1 MSTVQPPP
9 PPAAPPVA
17 TTAVS
22 LPVLTVSNPPPALL
36 TLPIGTSLAALVTAA
51 TLKGSAAIETSLG
64 TFLVA
69 TKLPLKSN
77 QPLILQIGKNPG
89 KGVVLLNVLEIAG
102 KPILPGI
109 QSPPAGI
116 QRPGTSI
123 FALADNTAASPA
135 QTSQVNL
142 LVGSTLNA
150 TTLTSISVLRVTPFS
165 STPAVPG
172 LGVPQ
177 GGQTAQPFQQA
188 RATNP
193 ATALQAPQTTTNPAT
208 LASPSPQPTLNP
220 AGATQSSGTNIPG
233 LLPNDAPRVFP
244 IGSQFSL
251 TIQNLVPRSSATM
264 NFVSS
269 PVSNSAPTPS
279 IPFSIDASA
288 TGRVIAHTLTGQP
301 IVQTHH
307 GSVALGTTQ
316 SIPVGTDITFKI
328 NTEPE
333 VMDSTKPPL
342 SPALQRVGM
351 MSSGVWSS
359 LDDSLTAIQSADPAL
374 AQQLQSAIL
383 PKADIKLA
391 ATTLFFLSA
400 LRGGDVRGWIGDN
413 ATRLLERLRPDIMRR
428 LGNDFRIFSDI
439 DTGAEARRSGDWRGT
454 LIPFMNNQEL
464 EQIRLFTR
472 YLGDEESDDGDKK
485 RGIRFLID
493 ITLTNIGRFQL
504 DGIAE
509 TGEKRLDMIIRTASA
524 LPDRVRGDLMKL
536 FMEAND
542 MVGMRGGMI
551 FQATPDSFVD
561 PLAEAPHHDSSLGI
575 IV

>member
-9 PPAAPPVA
+9 PPAPPAA
-17 TTAVS
+17 TTTVS
-22 LPVLTVSNPPPALL
+22 LPVLTVRTPPPALL
-36 TLPIGTSLAALVTAA
+36 TLPIGTSVAALVTTA
-51 TLKGSAAIETSLG
+51 TLKGTAAIETSLG
-64 TFLVA
+64 TFLVE
-69 TKLPLKSN
+69 TKLPLKTN
-77 QPLILQIGKNPG
+77 QPLILQIGQNLG

-102 KPILPGI
+102 KPIQSGSQAPRAGISLPGAS
-109 QSPPAGI
+109 QS
-116 QRPGTSI
+116 
-123 FALADNTAASPA
+123 ALAGNTAAA
-135 QTSQVNL
+135 TQTSHVNL
-142 LVGSTLNA
+142 LVGSTVNA
-150 TTLTSISVLRVTPFS
+150 TALSPISVLRTTVFS
-165 STPAVPG
+165 SNPLPPG
-172 LGVPQ
+172 LGAPQ
-177 GGQTAQPFQQA
+177 GGQAAQT
-188 RATNP
+188 TNLAAP
-193 ATALQAPQTTTNPAT
+193 QAPQTTNTTNPA
-208 LASPSPQPTLNP
+208 ASPSPQTSFNP
-220 AGATQSSGTNIPG
+220 AGTGSQTTGVSASPPGANIPG
-233 LLPNDAPRVFP
+233 HLPNTAPSVFP
-244 IGSQFSL
+244 VGSQFSL
-251 TIQNLVPRSSATM
+251 TIQTIIPGSSATL
-264 NFVSS
+264 NFASGPASV
-269 PVSNSAPTPS
+269 PS
-279 IPFSIDASA
+279 IPVAVDASI
-288 TGRVIAHTLTGQP
+288 TGRVTAHTLTGQP

-307 GSVALGTTQ
+307 GSIALGTTQ
-316 SIPVGTDITFKI
+316 PIPIGTDITFKI
-328 NTEPE
+328 NTVPE
-333 VMDSTKPPL
+333 AMEATKPL

-359 LDDSLTAIQSADPAL
+359 LDDSLTTIQSADPAF

-428 LGNDFRIFSDI
+428 LGADFRIFSDI
-439 DTGAEARRSGDWRGT
+439 DSGVETRRSGDWRGA
-454 LIPFMNNQEL
+454 LIPFMNDQEL

-472 YLGDEESDDGDKK
+472 HLGDEESDDGDKN

-524 LPDRVRGDLMKL
+524 LPDRVRGDLIKL

-551 FQATPDSFVD
+551 FQATPDSFVE
-561 PLAEAPHHDSSLGI
+561 PMEEAPHHDSGLGI